1 MTRSTTSALVSMVAA
16 PILVATALLAGTEPG
31 APAAA
36 AEETVQMLFV
46 QSAEGVEFSEG
57 KMTMKGVSPA
67 TVFFSDRPE
76 RIAGHMTTAEFIPFW
91 GEGTDSFS
99 KDPPNATLSIFGEG
113 EPTNLVVEISKPVLN
128 GHELTYDIRVL
139 KGTPPAG
146 GAECTL
152 FIDVIGMPLTP
163 FSYAGVARRGFRR
176 AVIY

>member
-1 MTRSTTSALVSMVAA
+1 MVAA
-16 PILVATALLAGTEPG
+16 PILVAAALLAGTEPV

-46 QSAEGVEFSEG
+46 QSAEGVAFGDG
-57 KMTMKGVSPA
+57 KMTMKAVSPA

-91 GEGTDSFS
+91 GEGKDSFS
-99 KDPPNATLSIFGEG
+99 HDPPNATLSIFGEG

-128 GHELTYDIRVL
+128 GHDLTYDIRVL
-139 KGTPPAG
+139 KGTPPSG

-163 FSYAGVARRGFRR
+163 LSYAGVARRGFRR